1 MNDSRTATPKKSCCL
16 YRKDDRAERLAD
28 RCNGKWASV
37 TPCCSGR
44 CSFHWHSVLGSV
56 LSVTEYIQYRA
67 TKRRKCWMGK
77 CIRA

>member
-16 YRKDDRAERLAD
+16 DRKDDRAEHLAD

-37 TPCCSGR
+37 IPSLSG
-44 CSFHWHSVLGSV
+44 SMFHCHSVLGSV
-56 LSVTEYIQYRA
+56 LRVTEWIQYRA
-67 TKRRKCWMGK
+67 TKRRKCWMGN

>member
-28 RCNGKWASV
+28 RCSGKWACV
-37 TPCCSGR
+37 TSSLSG
-44 CSFHWHSVLGSV
+44 SFQCHSVLGSM
-56 LSVTEYIQYRA
+56 LRVTEWIQYRA
-67 TKRRKCWMGK
+67 TKRRKCWMGN